1 MSDIRFDL
9 RYMNSVLGE
18 INKAEND
25 VSDSI
30 EGMRKI
36 AVAMESELSSFSA
49 EGIKATRKIQS
60 FIFEIKDLLSELNR
74 KISNAEKTREKE
86 IDPPSKPSIPTNATP
101 EQRNE
106 ILSTYYDAV
115 SRIEEQNAKIRANNQ
130 RIDTYVSKCNEAKPN
145 LEAQIRELHQIEESL
160 KNEMDQV
167 LPAVHEFMGQ
177 ASSINNQGT
186 RINSAMKEFNTAFRE
201 TYEDAERLYL
211 MEPTVI
217 NGYSY
222 NDKQFVIKNTHTH
235 ILSSN
240 SVGVGFA
247 DSSTQSDE
255 SEETE
260 EKPRS
265 LDEEILIRDKD
276 PEEFFK
282 KITGIGK
289 IKMPSSN
296 LHRLGGKR
304 FTEKMNNLGY
314 ILVTQPDGS
323 TIDNNG
329 MLHWEINDD

>member
-25 VSDSI
+25 VSDSV

-36 AVAMESELSSFSA
+36 AVTMESELSSFSS

-60 FIFEIKDLLSELNR
+60 FIFEIKDLLSELNS
-74 KISNAEKTREKE
+74 KISNAEKMREKE
-86 IDPPSKPSIPTNATP
+86 IDPPSKPSIPTNASP
-101 EQRNE
+101 EQRNA
-106 ILSTYYDAV
+106 IISAYYDTV
-115 SRIEEQNAKIRANNQ
+115 SRIEEQNEKIRTNNQ
-130 RIDTYVSKCNEAKPN
+130 RIDTYVSKCIEAKPN
-145 LEAQIRELHQIEESL
+145 LEAKIRELHQIEESL
-160 KNEMDQV
+160 KSEIDQV
-167 LPAVHEFMGQ
+167 LPEVHEFMGQ
-177 ASSINNQGT
+177 ATSVNNQGS

-201 TYEDAERLYL
+201 TYEDAEKLYL
-211 MEPTVI
+211 MNPTGI
-217 NGYSY
+217 SGYSY
-222 NDKQFVIKNTHTH
+222 NDKQFVIKNTHSHT
-235 ILSSN
+235 LASN
-240 SVGVGFA
+240 SVGVGFTY
-247 DSSTQSDE
+247 SSTQSDE
-255 SEETE
+255 SKETE
-260 EKPRS
+260 EKPRL

-282 KITGIGK
+282 KITGIVK

-314 ILVTQPDGS
+314 KLVTQPDGS

-329 MLHWEINDD
+329 MLHWEISDD